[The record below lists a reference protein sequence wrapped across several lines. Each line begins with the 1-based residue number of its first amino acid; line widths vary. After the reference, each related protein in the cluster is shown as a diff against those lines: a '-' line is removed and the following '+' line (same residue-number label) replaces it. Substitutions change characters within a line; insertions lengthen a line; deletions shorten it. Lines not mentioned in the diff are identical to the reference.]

1 MIECAACGFVY
12 YFNPTVAAAAFV
24 RRPDGRVLFIR
35 RAREPA
41 QGKLAIPGGFVDL
54 GETAEEALGREIQ
67 EEVGLELVS
76 VEYLCS
82 QTNQYD
88 YRGVA
93 YPVVDLFFTAVAR
106 DAPRAAALD
115 GVASLCWLALEEVE
129 PAEMAF
135 PSMREALRAYRA
147 LNRRPPQRAG

>member
-1 MIECAACGFVY
+1 VLECAACGFVY

-88 YRGVA
+88 YKGVT
-93 YPVVDLFFTAVAR
+93 YPVVDLFFTALAR
-106 DAPRAAALD
+106 DATRAAALD
-115 GVASLCWLALEEVE
+115 GVASLWWLAPEAVE

-135 PSMREALRAYRA
+135 PSMRAALRVYSA